1 MQNGKRHLGD
11 AVATGAAIFVLS
23 RGIFSSFPSLKL
35 RGKCAALEEQLT
47 SARAAIHELRAQ
59 NESLACQLDEEKQRT
74 SNFSLEKFK
83 HSDEDIMLY
92 TGLPCYEQF
101 MSLME
106 FLDPG
111 ERGCNVLRTEGSSS
125 TTKSTA
131 GRKRK
136 LSVEDELFLVLVR
149 LRLGLLEADL
159 GHRFCVTQSTVSRI
173 CTSWINFMYAKLCTL
188 PLWAPREVIDATM
201 PTELLHK
208 YASTRVILDATEIRC
223 EVPSSLSLQ
232 SSTYSFYKSS
242 NTFKGLIGVSPN
254 GLVSFVSELFTGST
268 SDRECV
274 SRSGFLGLDFE
285 ENDVVMAD
293 KGFLIADLLEKKGVL
308 LNMPPFLRDG
318 TFSREE
324 VLRTQEIASL
334 RIHVERRIQR
344 IKGYHIFDRPIP
356 LSLAP
361 VINQIWTVTAILTN
375 FQSPLIQH

>member
-1 MQNGKRHLGD
+1 
-11 AVATGAAIFVLS
+11 
-23 RGIFSSFPSLKL
+23 
-35 RGKCAALEEQLT
+35 
-47 SARAAIHELRAQ
+47 
-59 NESLACQLDEEKQRT
+59 
-74 SNFSLEKFK
+74 
-83 HSDEDIMLY
+83 
-92 TGLPCYEQF
+92 
-101 MSLME
+101 
-106 FLDPG
+106 
-111 ERGCNVLRTEGSSS
+111 
-125 TTKSTA
+125 
-131 GRKRK
+131 
-136 LSVEDELFLVLVR
+136 
-149 LRLGLLEADL
+149 
-159 GHRFCVTQSTVSRI
+159 
-173 CTSWINFMYAKLCTL
+173 
-188 PLWAPREVIDATM
+188 M
-201 PTELLHK
+201 PTEFLRK

-232 SSTYSFYKSS
+232 SSTYSSYKSS
-242 NTFKGLIGVSPN
+242 NTCKGLIGVSPN

-274 SRSGFLGLDFE
+274 SRNGFLGPDFE

-356 LSLAP
+356 LPLAP
-361 VINQIWTVTAILTN
+361 TINQIWTVTAILTN